1 MRERDKQCAR
11 SSAAQ
16 VRNESSPVC
25 SFDPGPGEPYAGP
38 FQPMAVEELLAQL
51 TTGAAPRSST
61 LLLAIDG
68 RGGAGKSTLASW
80 FATTRTDVA
89 IVHVDDFSWNVSIT
103 DWHEELRHNV
113 LEPVRRGDA
122 VRYRPAAWVSHDRAG
137 LIEVNADCRILILEG
152 TGAIRPELADIT
164 DASVWIQT
172 DITQARQR
180 GIARDLAVRE
190 PGDAERFWDK
200 WQREEIPFLLRNRP
214 WHHATHVVTLSALPR
229 QVLIPYA
236 SRAADLDS

>member
-1 MRERDKQCAR
+1 M
-11 SSAAQ
+11 
-16 VRNESSPVC
+16 SPTR

-38 FQPMAVEELLAQL
+38 FRPVPVKELLAQL
-51 TTGAAPRSST
+51 TSGAAPKSSA

-80 FATTRTDVA
+80 LAATCSDIA

-113 LEPVRRGDA
+113 LEPARRGNA

-137 LIEVNADCRILILEG
+137 LIEVDTACRILILEG

-164 DASVWIQT
+164 DVSVWIQT

-180 GIARDLAVRE
+180 GIARDIATRE
-190 PGDAERFWDK
+190 PEEAERFWDE
-200 WQREEIPFLLRNRP
+200 WQQQEVPFLLHNRP
-214 WHHATHVVTLSALPR
+214 WHHATHVLTLSGLPQ
-229 QVLIPYA
+229 QVLIPTA
-236 SRAADLDS
+236 SPTADLEHT